1 MTLKKF
7 VKYLELK
14 YPLQNKEP
22 WDPSGYSVKTQQ
34 HKKITGVVLAMDL
47 TSEVLQSA
55 IKNNCNLILSHHPFL
70 FEEHLKD
77 EDVKAPYKREIIKQ
91 LRKHQ
96 ITSYSLHTNYDG
108 ALYGTSYQI
117 VKYLDLLD
125 FYDRNSEKYSATI
138 NKEFTIDEISH
149 LIKEKLLLSE
159 FRTNVINHNQKFKK
173 ICFLSGSGYIGQI
186 NQLVLNGIDLII
198 TSDLKWSD
206 WINYQEIKANILEI
220 PHLDEE
226 VFAFDLQ
233 EQLNNELPDLKVIVK
248 KIKQPY
254 RNM

>member
-1 MTLKKF
+1 M
-7 VKYLELK
+7 
-14 YPLQNKEP
+14 
-22 WDPSGYSVKTQQ
+22 
-34 HKKITGVVLAMDL
+34 
-47 TSEVLQSA
+47 
-55 IKNNCNLILSHHPFL
+55 
-70 FEEHLKD
+70 
-77 EDVKAPYKREIIKQ
+77 
-91 LRKHQ
+91 
-96 ITSYSLHTNYDG
+96 
-108 ALYGTSYQI
+108 
-117 VKYLDLLD
+117 
-125 FYDRNSEKYSATI
+125 
-138 NKEFTIDEISH
+138 
-149 LIKEKLLLSE
+149 LSE

-254 RNM
+254 RNI

>member
-108 ALYGTSYQI
+108 GFIWY
-117 VKYLDLLD
+117 
-125 FYDRNSEKYSATI
+125 
-138 NKEFTIDEISH
+138 
-149 LIKEKLLLSE
+149 
-159 FRTNVINHNQKFKK
+159 
-173 ICFLSGSGYIGQI
+173 FLSNS
-186 NQLVLNGIDLII
+186 
-198 TSDLKWSD
+198 
-206 WINYQEIKANILEI
+206 
-220 PHLDEE
+220 
-226 VFAFDLQ
+226 
-233 EQLNNELPDLKVIVK
+233 
-248 KIKQPY
+248 
-254 RNM
+254 